1 MKKEGVCHELTVPKT
16 PEQNGV
22 AERMNRTLVEGV
34 RAMLVDA
41 RLTHHFWAEALFKAV
56 YLRNQSPAM
65 AVKGMTPFEA
75 WTGEKPN
82 VEHLRVFRCAA
93 YAHVAK
99 DDRKKL
105 DVKSRKCILLGYGT
119 ETKGHQLY
127 DLKHA

>member
-1 MKKEGVCHELTVPKT
+1 MSTEFQTYVRKEGVRDELTVPKT

-34 RAMLVDA
+34 RAMLANA
-41 RLTHHFWAEALFKAV
+41 RLPHRFWAEALSTPV
-56 YLRNQSPAM
+56 YLRNRSPAM

-82 VEHLRVFRCAA
+82 VEHLRLFGCAA

-119 ETKGHQLY
+119 ETK
-127 DLKHA
+127 